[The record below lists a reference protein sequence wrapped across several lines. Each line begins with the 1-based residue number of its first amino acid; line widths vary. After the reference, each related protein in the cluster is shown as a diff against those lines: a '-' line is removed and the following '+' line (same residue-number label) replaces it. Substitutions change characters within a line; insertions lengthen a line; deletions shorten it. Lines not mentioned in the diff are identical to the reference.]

1 MSPNDSKKLYALR
14 VHKQLRTPNLITD
27 LSMVLLKNHRT
38 RYMKVI
44 KVMGGE
50 VTNSFDIILADCPE
64 VGPEGGAHAQRQERA
79 RPLQV
84 RRGPQGVDRRD
95 GRARAAAARGGAR
108 EAAGRRRWQRRWR
121 RREEGQRHH
130 GRIVLRRQCRRRA
143 SAALPRKADGDDVD
157 GIEAA
162 RGIQASP
169 LREQVQVTLLRYEL
183 AFHERS
189 LTFIH

>member
-1 MSPNDSKKLYALR
+1 M
-14 VHKQLRTPNLITD
+14 
-27 LSMVLLKNHRT
+27 
-38 RYMKVI
+38 
-44 KVMGGE
+44 
-50 VTNSFDIILADCPE
+50 LADCPE

-108 EAAGRRRWQRRWR
+108 EAAGRRRRRKRRWR

-130 GRIVLRRQCRRRA
+130 GRIALLRRQRRRRA

-162 RGIQASP
+162 RGVQASP
-169 LREQVQVTLLRYEL
+169 LREQVHCHNVIVTLPRYQL
-183 AFHERS
+183 AFLRDV
-189 LTFIH
+189 LLIYTKAR